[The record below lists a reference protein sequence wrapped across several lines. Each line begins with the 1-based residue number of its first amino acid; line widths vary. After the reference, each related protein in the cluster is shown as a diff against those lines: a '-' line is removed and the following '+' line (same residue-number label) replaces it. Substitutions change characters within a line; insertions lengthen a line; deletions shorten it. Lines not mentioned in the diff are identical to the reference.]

1 MAAGRVEDYK
11 RLNRSS
17 GYVLFEGIYKG
28 YEDENSNPSIL
39 RDHINLKFVPCP
51 EVTDVLSEYSDYIAE
66 QVLADAITVAD
77 ASEDENIV
85 IFDIDDLN
93 IGAVIIPA

>member
-1 MAAGRVEDYK
+1 M
-11 RLNRSS
+11 
-17 GYVLFEGIYKG
+17 
-28 YEDENSNPSIL
+28 
-39 RDHINLKFVPCP
+39 PCP

-85 IFDIDDLN
+85 IFDIDDLK